1 MDFIRFDEDEAYA
14 YGFMGFNELSQSYG
28 NMPKQK
34 GDDQILHHEPSL
46 SNGKKHHKDIV
57 FFDILDQAYGSMSMG
72 LGDDGDGPISIGI
85 CGWDA
90 LEAYGCM
97 DFGYDEV

>member
-1 MDFIRFDEDEAYA
+1 M
-14 YGFMGFNELSQSYG
+14 
-28 NMPKQK
+28 
-34 GDDQILHHEPSL
+34 
-46 SNGKKHHKDIV
+46 
-57 FFDILDQAYGSMSMG
+57 LDQAYGSMSMG